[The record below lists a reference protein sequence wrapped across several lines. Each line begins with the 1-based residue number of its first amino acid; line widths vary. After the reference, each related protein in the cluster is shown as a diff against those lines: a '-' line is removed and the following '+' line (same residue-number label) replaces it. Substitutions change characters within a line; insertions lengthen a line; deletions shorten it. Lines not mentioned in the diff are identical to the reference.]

1 MSKVEKLESLK
12 KELELL
18 QGRKNKVF
26 QKKHSE
32 MNTFFKEYFNG
43 LPFSNVGGYDQD
55 TFYFEVDNG
64 DYKKEICRLDLRKED
79 WKAKSFDD
87 IKISYYSTS
96 ESSEFELNRL
106 ITIGKIAELVKNY
119 SKEILYSHKH
129 VSNKYNKVQNKI
141 QKLIWAKESELNIIN
156 NQLAQEA
163 NDKHRAKAFSNKGI
177 SFAKPKRI
185 DLKNGYSAWN
195 VVNLRILGWVNENK
209 KSVDIQTTREAQVW
223 DNEQEKY
230 VTCDPIVENHNKIRY
245 QNIKWIVENA

>member
-87 IKISYYSTS
+87 ITAGDFLN
-96 ESSEFELNRL
+96 ERLVELGL
-106 ITIGKIAELVKNY
+106 
-119 SKEILYSHKH
+119 
-129 VSNKYNKVQNKI
+129 
-141 QKLIWAKESELNIIN
+141 
-156 NQLAQEA
+156 
-163 NDKHRAKAFSNKGI
+163 
-177 SFAKPKRI
+177 
-185 DLKNGYSAWN
+185 LK
-195 VVNLRILGWVNENK
+195 K
-209 KSVDIQTTREAQVW
+209 
-223 DNEQEKY
+223 
-230 VTCDPIVENHNKIRY
+230 
-245 QNIKWIVENA
+245 